1 MAKEQAEA
9 KLKLV
14 HLLVIIIIAGGGLF
28 VSFGAMK
35 NQTQVNTEAV
45 KDKVP
50 NAVFENHQIEQRR
63 SDDKI
68 HKKLDMIIEKL

>member
-9 KLKLV
+9 KLKLI
-14 HLLVIIIIAGGGLF
+14 HLLIVIVIALVGFGIS
-28 VSFGAMK
+28 VGAMK
-35 NQTQVNTEAV
+35 NQQGVNTESV

-63 SDDKI
+63 SDDRI
-68 HKKLDMIIEKL
+68 HDKLDTIIKRL